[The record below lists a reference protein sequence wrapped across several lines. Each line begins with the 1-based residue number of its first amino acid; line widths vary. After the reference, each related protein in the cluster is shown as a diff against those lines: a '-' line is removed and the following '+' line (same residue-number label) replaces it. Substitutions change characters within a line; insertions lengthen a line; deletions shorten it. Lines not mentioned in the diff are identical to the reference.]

1 MSLKNFSK
9 VKLNKHNK
17 SYWKLYDINGN
28 EILPFTEWNLS
39 FQDRFS
45 FNTRDKYTQVVS
57 KFMDYLVEVDVY
69 EKNVTRLELKEA
81 ISNYKLLI
89 SKGQTVT
96 EPKLLKIANELN
108 FKAIKPASWS
118 NNIAAINSFLIYVFE
133 KEEDE
138 REYLF
143 LKKNINIPEK
153 YKDVLPEL
161 KRNKVLTHFEKIA
174 IKQKSFI
181 ANLYR
186 TNGTINVVSGI
197 KSHNASSINTS
208 FEELD
213 FPALKIPALL
223 SHTTCFRDRAI
234 YSLMAGTGIR
244 SSEAISLTWDM
255 IDIENQKVY
264 IKDKDSTNQN
274 EKMKFKGR
282 NTVAT
287 FFIPELRH
295 VFFKALYEY
304 QLKEASNSNIH
315 NYVFEFL
322 SVKEKGKP
330 YYKVSRQSFIKGFV
344 KTVKRAN
351 IPSPLFNDKDNWT
364 PHSLRHFY
372 GVYMLNHIPL
382 SNGNGFSIEEV
393 QKMLGHSSIET
404 TQKYARRK
412 EDYITTQLEYAE
424 LNIHDNKTIKDINN
438 LFQQKFLDLKND

>member
-9 VKLNKHNK
+9 VKLIKHNK

-28 EILPFTEWNLS
+28 EVLPFTEWNLD
-39 FQDRFS
+39 FQDKFS

-57 KFMDYLVEVDVY
+57 KFLDYLFEVNVY
-69 EKNVTRLELKEA
+69 ESNVTRLELKEA
-81 ISNYKLLI
+81 ITNYKLLI
-89 SKGQTVT
+89 SKGQNLTDKT
-96 EPKLLKIANELN
+96 LQKIAMELN
-108 FKAIKPASWS
+108 FNPIKPASWS

-138 REYLF
+138 REYLS
-143 LKKNINIPEK
+143 LKKNIHIPEK

-161 KRNKVLTHFEKIA
+161 KRNKTLNHFEKKA
-174 IKQKSFI
+174 IQQKSFI

-186 TNGTINVVSGI
+186 VNGSINVVSGL
-197 KSHNASSINTS
+197 KAHNTNSINPS

-213 FPALKIPALL
+213 FPALQIPALL
-223 SHTTCFRDRAI
+223 SNTTCFRDRAI

-264 IKDKDSTNQN
+264 IQNKDPIKEN
-274 EKMKFKGR
+274 EKIKFKGR
-282 NTVAT
+282 DTVAT
-287 FFIPELRH
+287 FFVPELRYI
-295 VFFKALYEY
+295 FFKALYDY
-304 QLKEASNSNIH
+304 QLKEASNSNTH

-322 SVKEKGKP
+322 SGKAKGKP
-330 YYKVSRQSFIKGFV
+330 YYQVSRQSFIKGFV

-351 IPSPLFNDKDNWT
+351 IPSPRFNDKENWT

-382 SNGNGFSIEEV
+382 SNGYGFNIEEV

-424 LNIHDNKTIKDINN
+424 LSIHENKTIKDVNE
-438 LFQQKFLDLKND
+438 LFKQNFLEVKK